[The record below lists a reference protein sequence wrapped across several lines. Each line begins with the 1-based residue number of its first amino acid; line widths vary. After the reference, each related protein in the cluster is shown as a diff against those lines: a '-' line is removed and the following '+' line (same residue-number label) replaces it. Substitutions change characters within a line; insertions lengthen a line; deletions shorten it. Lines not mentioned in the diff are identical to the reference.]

1 MRSLFDAFNYVT
13 SNYMGSHFIYA
24 QFTNCKFSLSGPKHH
39 DKESFLG
46 GGNIKRYSLNEV
58 QKMVEV
64 RSEKYL
70 FSRFNKYFVDHPKNE
85 FAI

>member
-1 MRSLFDAFNYVT
+1 
-13 SNYMGSHFIYA
+13 MGSHFIYA
-24 QFTNCKFSLSGPKHH
+24 QFANCKFSLSGPNTMIK
-39 DKESFLG
+39 KKSFLG

-70 FSRFNKYFVDHPKNE
+70 FSRFNKYFVDHPKNR